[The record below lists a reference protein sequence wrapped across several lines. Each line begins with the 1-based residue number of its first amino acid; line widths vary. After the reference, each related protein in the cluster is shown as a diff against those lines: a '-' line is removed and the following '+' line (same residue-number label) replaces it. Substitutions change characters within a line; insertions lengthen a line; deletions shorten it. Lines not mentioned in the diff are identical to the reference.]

1 MPSHSTITVDDS
13 LKASCVQHDNVRPGR
28 FPGRA
33 DSETMMLISMRTSAL
48 YIFATALLAALL
60 LPAAVASSAPGVQS
74 IPPLQGTALDGHAV
88 ALPRDLPGRANVL
101 ILGFSQHSQ
110 DTTTAWEQP
119 VRNSLATTP
128 AIGFYDMPC
137 LEDAP
142 SFVRPLIVRSIRRK
156 VPDALKPWF
165 VPMTSGEAAWKQLVG
180 YTDQA
185 PDAAYVLLVDRNG
198 NVRWQTHEPFSPA
211 RFDELAS
218 AARRLAAETR

>member
-1 MPSHSTITVDDS
+1 
-13 LKASCVQHDNVRPGR
+13 
-28 FPGRA
+28 
-33 DSETMMLISMRTSAL
+33 MRSSAL
-48 YIFATALLAALL
+48 PTLVSILMAALVV
-60 LPAAVASSAPGVQS
+60 LPSAAAAAPGTQS

-119 VRNSLATTP
+119 VRSSLANTP

-142 SFVRPLIVRSIRRK
+142 SFIRPIIVRSIRKK
-156 VPDALKPWF
+156 VPDPLKPWF
-165 VPMTSGEAAWKQLVG
+165 VPMTSGEAAWKHLVG

-211 RFDELAS
+211 RFNELA
-218 AARRLAAETR
+218 AVARKLAEETR